1 MEVDVREKLA
11 EVAHSIWV
19 KGVNDLTEMGHA
31 DSSGYYDISGY
42 AIEQIAVRS
51 GLPYEHLSEVE
62 KDLNRV
68 EADKMLEA
76 ISKCGAGG
84 AGRVS
89 DGYHTFNELYLYRK
103 LYNAALFNEWAKSG
117 LYEVHKSLRH
127 SDGELCF
134 GGGWFVVSATLPTGQ
149 VSNHYKDSDF
159 HLFSVPERERAMEWD
174 GHTPAIAADRIH
186 SFLLQQ
192 LTK

>member
-19 KGVNDLTEMGHA
+19 KGVNDLIEEGHA
-31 DSSGYYDISGY
+31 DTSGYYDIGGY
-42 AIEQIAVRS
+42 AIERIALRS
-51 GLPYEHLSEVE
+51 DCPYEHLTEVD

-76 ISKCGAGG
+76 ISKCD

-89 DGYHTFNELYLYRK
+89 DGYHTFDELYLYRK
-103 LYNAALFNEWAKSG
+103 LYNAALFNEWAKLG

-127 SDGELCF
+127 FDGELCF
-134 GGGWFVVSATLPTGQ
+134 GGGWFVVSATLPAGQ
-149 VSNHYKDSDF
+149 VSNHYEVSDF
-159 HLFSVPERERAMEWD
+159 HLFSVPERERAVEWD
-174 GHTPAIAADRIH
+174 GHTPAMAADRIH

-192 LTK
+192 STE

>member
-1 MEVDVREKLA
+1 MDVDVRESLG
-11 EVAHSIWV
+11 EYAHEAWASYMTYLFSKCKEMPDGTVLIGPRGYV
-19 KGVNDLTEMGHA
+19 QALKRLMKTPYNSLTE
-31 DSSGYYDISGY
+31 
-42 AIEQIAVRS
+42 
-51 GLPYEHLSEVE
+51 PE
-62 KDLNRV
+62 KDLDRV

-76 ISKCGAGG
+76 ISKCD

-89 DGYHTFNELYLYRK
+89 DGYHTFDELYLYRK
-103 LYNAALFNEWAKSG
+103 LYNAALFNEWAKLG

-149 VSNHYKDSDF
+149 VSNHYKVSDF
-159 HLFSVPERERAMEWD
+159 HLFSVPERERAVEWD
-174 GHTPAIAADRIH
+174 GHTPAMAADRIH

-192 LTK
+192 SIK